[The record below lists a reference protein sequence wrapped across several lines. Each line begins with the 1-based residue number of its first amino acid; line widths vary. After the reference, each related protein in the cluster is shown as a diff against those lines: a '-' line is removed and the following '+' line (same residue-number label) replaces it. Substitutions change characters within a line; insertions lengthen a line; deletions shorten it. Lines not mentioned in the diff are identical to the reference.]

1 MSTLRRHRRANLQTK
16 SLEKIVDFQW
26 LFKAYHVWF
35 AASVSTSTASP
46 SLTEISYLT
55 THPWWSAQCLFH
67 QQIRT
72 VWKFGISPKLQISLI
87 RLSTTDFL
95 LRNLLNFQQPL
106 IPGFLGGPPAFHI
119 WQGEEVFTGA
129 GWERCD
135 EGDGLLVP
143 DLCQKLWCS
152 VIGYLGCV
160 AWSKDVDRSFHSQ
173 LIGFQKSFDS
183 EERFCWQKIS
193 RNQPVINHRQPWMIW
208 LMMSSSRSPGGSD
221 IFFWLTQLPTDPHQ
235 WGFIQKSNTKLH
247 DTSTDCDPQT
257 SKIEITIETNSRNSC
272 NSFGSFLKNLC
283 KIRRFLKLGD
293 PKKSMGV
300 HIERSFM
307 TWILEWFKWAIPIP
321 EPPGGSHRDGLLRRL
336 CSSSYDVLNQ
346 REHYRSSTKESPKCG
361 GRLRDDFHG
370 GTSSWSFPWDF
381 GVPLETS
388 SIYRWD
394 LSWSKPAIGYL
405 DFSRTPHFEI
415 LWNDSP
421 GGQSSQAAKTTSCFS
436 GFFKHQDPAPKL
448 HPWLQCISR
457 EN

>member
-16 SLEKIVDFQW
+16 PLEKIVDFQW

-119 WQGEEVFTGA
+119 WQEKRCSLALAGRDVMKAMGCWSLICAKNCDVQWLDTWDVLPDQKMLTDLFTLN
-129 GWERCD
+129 WLDFRN
-135 EGDGLLVP
+135 P
-143 DLCQKLWCS
+143 SIRKS
-152 VIGYLGCV
+152 V
-160 AWSKDVDRSFHSQ
+160 SVDRKFPGINQWS
-173 LIGFQKSFDS
+173 IIDS
-183 EERFCWQKIS
+183 HEWFGWWCRHHGPQVDPTFFFGWHNYRQT
-193 RNQPVINHRQPWMIW
+193 PINEG
-208 LMMSSSRSPGGSD
+208 SSRKATPNC
-221 IFFWLTQLPTDPHQ
+221 TTRQL
-235 WGFIQKSNTKLH
+235 
-247 DTSTDCDPQT
+247 DCDPQT